1 MIHPDIN
8 MMIAHDIHRD
18 RLRRSEQNRLV
29 GPDQRSRRRASTW
42 WLQVRHVDH
51 RSVRLQPC

>member
-18 RLRRSEQNRLV
+18 HLRRSEQNRLI
-29 GPDQRSRRRASTW
+29 DADRRSRRRVSTW
-42 WLQVRHVDH
+42 WLSVRHVDH